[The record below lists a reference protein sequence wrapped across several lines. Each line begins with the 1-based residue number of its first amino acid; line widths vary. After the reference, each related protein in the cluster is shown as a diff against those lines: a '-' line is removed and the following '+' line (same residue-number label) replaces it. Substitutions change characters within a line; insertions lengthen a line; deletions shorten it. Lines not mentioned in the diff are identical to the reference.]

1 MLVVD
6 KLGRRILLALSALFM
21 CISITGLGVYF
32 YLDEDHQDVSNL
44 GWLPLACLIIFICAF
59 SLGFGPLAWA
69 MNVEL
74 FPRYKIINDLLLLKS
89 CFGNYPLL
97 QRSTGNNVL
106 SDDTVQLALRILG

>member
-6 KLGRRILLALSALFM
+6 KLGRRILLLLSALFM
-21 CISITGLGVYF
+21 CLSITGLGVYF
-32 YLDEDHQDVSNL
+32 YLEENNKPVDNL

-74 FPRYKIINDLLLLKS
+74 FPRYALLCLA
-89 CFGNYPLL
+89 F
-97 QRSTGNNVL
+97 
-106 SDDTVQLALRILG
+106 DT